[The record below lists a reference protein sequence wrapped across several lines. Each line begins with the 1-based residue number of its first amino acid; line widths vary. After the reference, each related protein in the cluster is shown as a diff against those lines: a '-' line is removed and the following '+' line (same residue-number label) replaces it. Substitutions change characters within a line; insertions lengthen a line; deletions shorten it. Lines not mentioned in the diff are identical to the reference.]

1 MDFFITPMSV
11 VNVQQTPVNYANV
24 TEANGR
30 VGWSTH
36 THTHTHICTDTTVT
50 LSFHINED
58 KKAYCTVVHTRYVAW
73 IHRPALAMGG
83 YRDKYLPHS
92 GGLLPLRIIG
102 NWSFYWVNPIK
113 GFLLLQFYKPWP
125 HSNWGALPYTHVPS
139 PFHSTSL
146 SGTVQEGLN
155 NTVPKP
161 EEVTHLTGLPK
172 ADNGR
177 NPELLK
183 TQTFKTHFPKVTLD
197 NKINIFV
204 T

>member
-1 MDFFITPMSV
+1 VDFFVTPISV
-11 VNVQQTPVNYANV
+11 VNVRV
-24 TEANGR
+24 TNTSQLRKSYWGQR
-30 VGWSTH
+30 KSRLVH
-36 THTHTHICTDTTVT
+36 THTHTHLHEQNVII
-50 LSFHINED
+50 SFHINEY
-58 KKAYCTVVHTRYVAW
+58 KKAYCAVVHTRYVAW
-73 IHRPALAMGG
+73 IHRPALALGG

-139 PFHSTSL
+139 PFYSTSL

-155 NTVPKP
+155 NTVAKP
-161 EEVTHLTGLPK
+161 EEVTNLTRLPK
-172 ADNGR
+172 TDNGR

-183 TQTFKTHFPKVTLD
+183 IQTFKTHFSKVTLD